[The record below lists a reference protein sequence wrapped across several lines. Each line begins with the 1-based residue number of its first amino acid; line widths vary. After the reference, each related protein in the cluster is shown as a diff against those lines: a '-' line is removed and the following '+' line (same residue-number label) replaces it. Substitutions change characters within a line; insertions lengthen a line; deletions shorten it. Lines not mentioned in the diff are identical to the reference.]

1 MGDDARSYRLVVYP
15 FAVGTD
21 RECAVCPLEEA
32 AEAFGAWRGMQAVG
46 SDASAREATMYEC
59 CDTIQAACNLLD
71 RLGATQEEEV
81 ERTMR
86 SVRYRNERRGR
97 YGAR

>member
-1 MGDDARSYRLVVYP
+1 
-15 FAVGTD
+15 
-21 RECAVCPLEEA
+21 
-32 AEAFGAWRGMQAVG
+32 MQAVG